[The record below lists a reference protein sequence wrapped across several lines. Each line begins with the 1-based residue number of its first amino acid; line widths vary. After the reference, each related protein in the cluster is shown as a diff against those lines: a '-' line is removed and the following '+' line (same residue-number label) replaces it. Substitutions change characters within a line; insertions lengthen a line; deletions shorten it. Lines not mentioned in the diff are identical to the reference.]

1 MCVCLSVSLCV
12 RLRVHGSVGV
22 GDVLV
27 QWSRNVSLP
36 TVVYVHMYICVYVCT
51 VGVVLCC
58 VVLCC
63 VVLCCVVLCC
73 VVLCCVD

>member
-36 TVVYVHMYICVYVCT
+36 TVGTYVRTYICMYVCT

-58 VVLCC
+58 VVLTKELACFSWC
-63 VVLCCVVLCC
+63 
-73 VVLCCVD
+73 